1 MPNYDA
7 PALKNA
13 LTVISVLSDADAPL
27 GVSDICRVTGLNKNM
42 AFRILS
48 VLLEEGWIWAEDGEA
63 QKYSLTLRPFEV
75 LSRPLGRMDIVTAAG
90 DELKKVSERT
100 SESMYLAILRE
111 GSALYLQHRE
121 SSREVKISGMTG
133 GRYPLQCS
141 APGKV
146 LLAHAGQDYIDAFIL
161 AGYKTYTAKTLSGE
175 GLRAE
180 LEKIRSRG
188 WALDDEEYGGGILC
202 LAAPVFDH
210 TGHAVGTVGTAVST
224 IYYSAESFV
233 SSMLPHIAQTAD
245 IISGRLG
252 RKAQ

>member
-13 LTVISVLSDADAPL
+13 LTVISVLSDANTPL

-42 AFRILS
+42 VFRILS
-48 VLLEEGWIWAEDGEA
+48 VLLEEGWIWAEDGGA

-75 LSRPLGRMDIVTAAG
+75 LSRPLGRMDIVMAAG
-90 DELKKVSERT
+90 DELKRVSERT
-100 SESMYLAILRE
+100 RESMYLAILRE
-111 GSALYLQHRE
+111 GSALYLQHYE

-146 LLAHAGQDYIDAFIL
+146 LLAHAEQDYIDSFIS
-161 AGYKTYTAKTLSGE
+161 AGYKTYTSKTLDGE
-175 GLRAE
+175 GLRVE
-180 LEKIRSRG
+180 LEKIRKQG

-210 TGHAVGTVGTAVST
+210 TGQAVGAVGTAVST
-224 IYYSAESFV
+224 IYYSSESFV
-233 SSMLPHIAQTAD
+233 SSMLGDIVNTAG
-245 IISGRLG
+245 IISDRMGKRG
-252 RKAQ
+252 E